1 MNFLETLSKCGA
13 KPHVATKATLEV
25 QSAEV
30 GASPMR
36 MRLGERLAVTLFG
49 TSHGPCV
56 GAMIEG
62 LPPGI
67 PVDHAAIQT
76 RMAMRRPGQGIGSKR
91 KENDAVRIASGVH
104 DGHTTGQPMMIE
116 IANADVRTSDYTFLP
131 NRPRPAHQDL
141 PMHVRSE
148 GRADLS
154 GGGSSSARLTAGLV
168 AAGAIVAPMIE
179 HLGAQLTAHVG
190 GIGPHEA
197 PLPEHGKDWPTSAA
211 ALVRCQDPEVA
222 EAMVNHV
229 ESLKK
234 ERDSTGSRVDLVIS
248 DLPMGLGEP
257 WFDGLEPAL
266 GRALL
271 AVPGARA
278 IEFGQGTRALSMRGS
293 DHHGGW
299 HPTENG
305 PELRTNV
312 GEGALGGLASAAD
325 LVVRLTLKPPS
336 SIPQAMPTVDL
347 STGDASTLSVKGR
360 HDPVLAPRGVAV
372 VEAIA
377 ALVVTDLALRGGY
390 LNG

>member
-1 MNFLETLSKCGA
+1 
-13 KPHVATKATLEV
+13 
-25 QSAEV
+25 
-30 GASPMR
+30 MR

-56 GAMIEG
+56 GALIEG
-62 LPPGI
+62 LPSGI
-67 PVDHAAIQT
+67 SVDHDAIQN
-76 RMAMRRPGQGIGSKR
+76 RMDRRRPGEGIGTKR
-91 KENDAVRIASGVH
+91 KETDVVRIASGVH
-104 DGHTTGQPMMIE
+104 EGRTTGQPMMIE
-116 IANADVRTSDYTFLP
+116 IANADVRTSDYSFLP
-131 NRPRPAHQDL
+131 SHPRPAHQDL

-148 GRADLS
+148 GHADLS

-168 AAGAIVAPMIE
+168 AAGAIVAPIME
-179 HLGAQLTAHVG
+179 QLGAHVTAHVG
-190 GIGPHEA
+190 AIGPHEA
-197 PLPEHGKDWPTSAA
+197 PLPTHGTEWPTPSAA
-211 ALVRCQDPEVA
+211 QLRCQDADVA
-222 EAMVNHV
+222 KVMLDHV

-234 ERDSTGSRVDLVIS
+234 ERDSIGSRVDLVIS
-248 DLPMGLGEP
+248 GLPMGLGEP

-278 IEFGQGTRALSMRGS
+278 VEFGQGTQALVLRGS

-299 HPTENG
+299 YPTDNG
-305 PELRTNV
+305 PELRTEV
-312 GEGALGGLASAAD
+312 AEGALGGMASASD

-336 SIPQAMPTVDL
+336 SIPQPMPTVDL
-347 STGDASTLSVKGR
+347 TTGEASTLSVKGR

-377 ALVVTDLALRGGY
+377 TLVVSDLALRGGY

>member
-1 MNFLETLSKCGA
+1 
-13 KPHVATKATLEV
+13 
-25 QSAEV
+25 
-30 GASPMR
+30 MR
-36 MRLGERLAVTLFG
+36 MRLGERLAVTLYG

-56 GAMIEG
+56 GALIEG
-62 LPPGI
+62 LPSGMS
-67 PVDHAAIQT
+67 VDRDAIQH
-76 RMAMRRPGQGIGSKR
+76 RMDRRRPGEGIGTKR
-91 KENDAVRIASGVH
+91 KEADMVRIASGVH
-104 DGHTTGQPMMIE
+104 EGRTTGQPMMIE
-116 IANADVRTSDYTFLP
+116 IANADVRTSDYGFLP
-131 NRPRPAHQDL
+131 NLPRPAHQDL

-148 GRADLS
+148 GHADLS

-168 AAGAIVAPMIE
+168 AAGAIVAPLME
-179 HLGAQLTAHVG
+179 RLGAQLTAHVG
-190 GIGPHEA
+190 AIGPHEA
-197 PLPEHGKDWPTSAA
+197 PLPRHGTAWPTASA
-211 ALVRCQDPEVA
+211 ALVRCQDADVA
-222 EAMVNHV
+222 ESMLNHV

-234 ERDSTGSRVDLVIS
+234 ERDSIGSRVDLVIS
-248 DLPMGLGEP
+248 GLPMGLGEP

-278 IEFGQGTRALSMRGS
+278 VEFGQGTQALAMRGS

-299 HPTENG
+299 YPTDNG
-305 PELRTNV
+305 PELRTEIA
-312 GEGALGGLASAAD
+312 EGALGGMASAAD

-336 SIPQAMPTVDL
+336 SIPQPMPTVDL
-347 STGDASTLSVKGR
+347 TTGEASTLSVKGR

>member
-1 MNFLETLSKCGA
+1 
-13 KPHVATKATLEV
+13 
-25 QSAEV
+25 
-30 GASPMR
+30 MR
-36 MRLGERLAVTLFG
+36 MRFGERLAVTLFG

-62 LPPGI
+62 LPSGI
-67 PVDHAAIQT
+67 PVDHGAIQA
-76 RMAMRRPGQGIGSKR
+76 RMDQRRPGAGIGTKR
-91 KENDAVRIASGVH
+91 KEDDVVRIASGVH
-104 DGHTTGQPMMIE
+104 DGHTTGQPMLIE
-116 IANADVRTSDYTFLP
+116 IANADVRTSDYSFLP

-148 GRADLS
+148 GHADLS

-168 AAGAIVAPMIE
+168 AAGAIVAPLIE
-179 HLGAQLTAHVG
+179 HLGAQVTAHVG
-190 GIGPHEA
+190 AIGPYEA
-197 PLPEHGKDWPTSAA
+197 PLPTHTSGWPTPSAA
-211 ALVRCQDPEVA
+211 VIRCQDPDMA
-222 EAMVNHV
+222 ETMLNHV

-234 ERDSTGSRVDLVIS
+234 ERDSIGSRVDLIIGG
-248 DLPMGLGEP
+248 LPMGLGEP

-278 IEFGQGTRALSMRGS
+278 IEFGQGTRALTMRGS

-299 HPTENG
+299 HPTEKG
-305 PELRTNV
+305 PVLHTDV
-312 GEGALGGLASAAD
+312 AEGALGGMASAAD

-336 SIPQAMPTVDL
+336 SIPQPMPTVDL
-347 STGDASTLSVKGR
+347 ATGEASTLSVKGR
-360 HDPVLAPRGVAV
+360 HDPVLGPRGVAV